1 MDEDYGEFLGEPNS
15 SEEAEQP
22 PVTVVASS
30 SVGVTCIILCGKL
43 KEAATGYKSRV
54 HRILLCTDIAH
65 EKKITGLSQIWIL
78 TLSLRNLTSVI
89 SA

>member
-1 MDEDYGEFLGEPNS
+1 MVSYNSTLCDRWVDEDYGEFLGEPNS

-30 SVGVTCIILCGKL
+30 SVGFTCIILCGKF

-54 HRILLCTDIAH
+54 HQILLCTDIAH
-65 EKKITGLSQIWIL
+65 VKKLQVYPNFGF
-78 TLSLRNLTSVI
+78 
-89 SA
+89 